1 MRKPAKPHTDIF
13 LRIIDVRF
21 IVRKYSVYDYS
32 RVGLAGVYAGAM
44 SRDALVPRDAVP
56 ADCPKETVNGKVC
69 WPVLFFAAGIFV
81 PGHMFGWLLEW
92 LWLAATLFAGTFFV
106 LNRPVDNGLIG
117 IPTSL
122 WVTIFGCLTVLSVFS
137 FGLALVYH
145 HIPVDMR
152 DILEMTRFPIYG
164 IIGVIIAEISKNIN
178 VSGFNFTIKL
188 FALYSLF
195 CTMVY
200 IFEIPI
206 IFDILESFFYK
217 DAKNLIGL
225 GVIRISFPFENPNF
239 LGFFLIFCLVY
250 FAFFRQNFL
259 FFCICLLL
267 LFFTG
272 SRSAF
277 ISIVPILFSALIFY
291 VRRYSM
297 QEIGMRTLIAWLFPV
312 AAAGLV
318 ITFWDQLTYFSRLV
332 ELVDA
337 LEGGGIGNVKTA
349 DVRFETVERLLMWFE
364 RSPLVGWGPGRALM
378 LDIADNQYVSWLVNW
393 GAIGAGILISLMV
406 ALLGNLIMS
415 SQNSRHFIGAT
426 SLMMSV
432 LIMIFTGDFL
442 ENYRLFFLMLMFL
455 QVFYILITSTSDR
468 GAEVPQR
475 RNYYDKG

>member
-1 MRKPAKPHTDIF
+1 
-13 LRIIDVRF
+13 
-21 IVRKYSVYDYS
+21 
-32 RVGLAGVYAGAM
+32 
-44 SRDALVPRDAVP
+44 
-56 ADCPKETVNGKVC
+56 
-69 WPVLFFAAGIFV
+69 
-81 PGHMFGWLLEW
+81 
-92 LWLAATLFAGTFFV
+92 
-106 LNRPVDNGLIG
+106 
-117 IPTSL
+117 
-122 WVTIFGCLTVLSVFS
+122 
-137 FGLALVYH
+137 
-145 HIPVDMR
+145 
-152 DILEMTRFPIYG
+152 
-164 IIGVIIAEISKNIN
+164 
-178 VSGFNFTIKL
+178 
-188 FALYSLF
+188 
-195 CTMVY
+195 
-200 IFEIPI
+200 
-206 IFDILESFFYK
+206 
-217 DAKNLIGL
+217 
-225 GVIRISFPFENPNF
+225 
-239 LGFFLIFCLVY
+239 
-250 FAFFRQNFL
+250 
-259 FFCICLLL
+259 
-267 LFFTG
+267 
-272 SRSAF
+272 
-277 ISIVPILFSALIFY
+277 
-291 VRRYSM
+291 
-297 QEIGMRTLIAWLFPV
+297 MRTLIAWLFPV